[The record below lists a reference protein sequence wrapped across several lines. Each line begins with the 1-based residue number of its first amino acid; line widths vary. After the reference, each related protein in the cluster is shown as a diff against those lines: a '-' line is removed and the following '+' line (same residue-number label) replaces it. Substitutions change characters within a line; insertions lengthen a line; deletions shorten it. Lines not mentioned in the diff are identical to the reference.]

1 MFEEDKIFMNMIKE
15 TKLKDFF
22 YFIKYNSVC
31 IYLILWIF
39 CYILIVDF
47 CRFKFYRN

>member
-31 IYLILWIF
+31 VISSVLDILL
-39 CYILIVDF
+39 YSD
-47 CRFKFYRN
+47 CRFL

>member
-31 IYLILWIF
+31 YTLDILL
-39 CYILIVDF
+39 YSD
-47 CRFKFYRN
+47 CRFL